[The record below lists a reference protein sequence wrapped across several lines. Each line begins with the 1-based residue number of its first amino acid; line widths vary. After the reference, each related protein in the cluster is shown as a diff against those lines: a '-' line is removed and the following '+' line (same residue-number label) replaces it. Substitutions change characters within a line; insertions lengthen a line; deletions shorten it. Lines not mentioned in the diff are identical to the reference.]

1 MSAFQALLHSTDF
14 LIIGHRGAAGLEA
27 ENTLPSF
34 QRALDLGC
42 DAIELDVQC
51 SKDNHDHSPLWVI
64 HDDTVNRTTD
74 KTGRVD
80 QLTDAELATML
91 CSNGASIPTL
101 GAVLDMVDE
110 HNQKA
115 DVATVINVE
124 LKGRATAKPTAR
136 LLADYPQLTFLVS
149 SFDHNE
155 LRHFRDLDSHT
166 PVAPLFHKWHDQA
179 TTIAK
184 ELSACCINLAARL
197 ATPDRCA
204 AIQAHNLEV
213 LAYTVNSKSTAK
225 RLQNMGVKGIFTDR
239 PDLFRETEHPA
250 AD

>member
-1 MSAFQALLHSTDF
+1 MSAFQALLSSADF

-51 SKDNHDHSPLWVI
+51 SKDNDHQSPLWVI

-74 KTGRVD
+74 NNGPGRSTHRRRISD
-80 QLTDAELATML
+80 HALQQWRKHP
-91 CSNGASIPTL
+91 NL
-101 GAVLDMVDE
+101 GAVLDMVAE

-115 DVATVINVE
+115 GVATVINVE
-124 LKGRATAKPTAR
+124 LKGRATAQPTAR

-149 SFDHNE
+149 SFNHEE
-155 LRHFRDLDSHT
+155 LRHFRDLDSQT

-197 ATPDRCA
+197 ATPCRCA
-204 AIQAHNLEV
+204 AISER
-213 LAYTVNSKSTAK
+213 TIW
-225 RLQNMGVKGIFTDR
+225 RCWPI
-239 PDLFRETEHPA
+239 P
-250 AD
+250 

>member
-1 MSAFQALLHSTDF
+1 MSAFQALLSSADF

-51 SKDNHDHSPLWVI
+51 SKDNDHQSPLWVI

-74 KTGRVD
+74 NKGRVD
-80 QLTDAELATML
+80 QLTDAELATMH

-101 GAVLDMVDE
+101 PAVLDMVAE
-110 HNQKA
+110 HNRKA
-115 DVATVINVE
+115 GVNTAINIE
-124 LKGRATAKPTAR
+124 LKGRATAQPTAR
-136 LLADYPQLTFLVS
+136 LLAHYPQLTFLVS
-149 SFDHNE
+149 SFNHEE
-155 LRHFRDLDSHT
+155 LRHFRKLDSQT
-166 PVAPLFHKWHDQA
+166 PVAPLFHKWRDQA

-197 ATPDRCA
+197 VTPERCA
-204 AIQAHNLEV
+204 AIRAHNLEV
-213 LAYTVNSKSTAK
+213 LAYTVNSQSTAK
-225 RLQNMGVKGIFTDR
+225 RLKTMGVRGIFTDR
-239 PDLFRETEHPA
+239 PDLFGEN
-250 AD
+250 